1 MLESI
6 WTKNIHQN
14 LSWFIEAFLEETC
27 GTVANAFDI
36 MAGSAKS
43 DEALLLM
50 YDFTMVEVYEIRLC
64 PWTCMDSSHKDFHF
78 FLLRID
84 GGGKRGVSM
93 FTSKPWENLRCADPS
108 FVVKSYAVLPN
119 HCSSFPA
126 SQT

>member
-36 MAGSAKS
+36 MAGSAQS

-50 YDFTMVEVYEIRLC
+50 YSVTMVEV
-64 PWTCMDSSHKDFHF
+64 S
-78 FLLRID
+78 
-84 GGGKRGVSM
+84 
-93 FTSKPWENLRCADPS
+93 
-108 FVVKSYAVLPN
+108 
-119 HCSSFPA
+119 
-126 SQT
+126 